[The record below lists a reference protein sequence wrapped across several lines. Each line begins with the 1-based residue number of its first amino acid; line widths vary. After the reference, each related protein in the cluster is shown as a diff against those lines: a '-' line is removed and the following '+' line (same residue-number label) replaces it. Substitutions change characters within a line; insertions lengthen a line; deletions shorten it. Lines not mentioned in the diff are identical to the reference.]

1 MPRKSKI
8 RWSKEDKK
16 EVTNA
21 VRKFNSKIT
30 RTLKKNP
37 EWAEYLPQRI
47 TTKELIAK
55 SETRQDFKRELNAI
69 NRFMKKGAERPITT
83 DKGIKTTLWEKK
95 EVGLKVAII
104 NRRRTNEAK
113 KANVSTYKG
122 TMGTIESNN
131 LKHKV
136 YNIDNIRANDWDKY
150 IKAVEK
156 QIRTNYQG
164 DKVEK
169 YKENY
174 LRAILENLGDS
185 EETMKLYNYV
195 QGIDADFMYGI
206 YYDDP
211 VLQIQFTSDPLPVD
225 TIVENA
231 LEHWKRA
238 VG

>member
-1 MPRKSKI
+1 MSRKSKI

-30 RTLKKNP
+30 RTIKKNP
-37 EWAEYLPQRI
+37 ELAEYLPKRL
-47 TTKELIAK
+47 TTKEFIEK
-55 SETRQDFKRELNAI
+55 IETRQDFKRELNSVE
-69 NRFMKKGAERPITT
+69 RFMKKGAESPITT
-83 DKGIKTTLWEKK
+83 DKGIKTTKWEKK

-104 NRRRTNEAK
+104 NRRRTIEAK
-113 KANVSTYKG
+113 KADVSTYKG

-131 LKHKV
+131 LKPKV

-150 IKAVEK
+150 VKAVEK
-156 QIRTNYQG
+156 QVRATYQ
-164 DKVEK
+164 DEKIEK
-169 YKENY
+169 YKQNY
-174 LRAILENLGDS
+174 LNAILENLGDS
-185 EETMKLYNYV
+185 EETMELYNYV
-195 QGIDADFMYGI
+195 QGLDAEFMYKI

-211 VLQIQFTSDPLPVD
+211 VLQIQFTSDPLPVE